1 MRVAT
6 PTELY
11 YVTAAISF
19 DGCSFLAPFLPTNL
33 QSWHVDSA
41 KVIEPAPET
50 ITVNDDGGLSDF
62 DEMNG
67 SERLAAITV
76 MRVPMPPH
84 GKKRLSSE
92 VSLLSIVML

>member
-1 MRVAT
+1 M
-6 PTELY
+6 Y
-11 YVTAAISF
+11 YVMLFVSCAV
-19 DGCSFLAPFLPTNL
+19 CLRTNL

-41 KVIEPAPET
+41 KVIEPAPEM

-76 MRVPMPPH
+76 LPPH
-84 GKKRLSSE
+84 LKKSD
-92 VSLLSIVML
+92 